1 MQVFTHQTSNSW
13 ISNDGDNKPAD
24 EEIRRV
30 FSDCFRSTNLI
41 VLTGLGTSLHVNL
54 DTSKRP
60 KRLALPDK
68 RLAPTMWDLW
78 EAAKSKSGEEFENV
92 LALSNYP
99 KESLGENIEALL
111 SYCKIAQEFLKD
123 AGERVKISDFI
134 TQAEGVI
141 RDAVDFL
148 DTGDDLHV
156 HSELLRKLARR
167 SSRNV
172 RPKIFTTNYDLC
184 FEYAARKGRY
194 TVIDG
199 FSHNTP
205 QVFDSLFYQYD
216 VVRRDN
222 NPESYDFISNVF
234 HLYKLHGS
242 IDWTKN
248 TSSNEIERQPK
259 TPKPILVYPR
269 NTKYELAFEQPYL
282 EMMAAFQA
290 AIRQPNTGLLI
301 VGFGFNDNHIAEP
314 ILSAI
319 RSNLSLKV
327 VVCDPSL
334 GPFEKDGVVKLGTE
348 STNKF
353 LSQIKYLIENG
364 DARLALINSTFEE
377 MVPALPDIA
386 AETDLEQHLER
397 LRRLKEQLPI

>member
-1 MQVFTHQTSNSW
+1 MRSIFWKLETISLFT
-13 ISNDGDNKPAD
+13 
-24 EEIRRV
+24 R
-30 FSDCFRSTNLI
+30 
-41 VLTGLGTSLHVNL
+41 
-54 DTSKRP
+54 
-60 KRLALPDK
+60 
-68 RLAPTMWDLW
+68 
-78 EAAKSKSGEEFENV
+78 
-92 LALSNYP
+92 
-99 KESLGENIEALL
+99 
-111 SYCKIAQEFLKD
+111 
-123 AGERVKISDFI
+123 
-134 TQAEGVI
+134 
-141 RDAVDFL
+141 
-148 DTGDDLHV
+148 
-156 HSELLRKLARR
+156 
-167 SSRNV
+167 
-172 RPKIFTTNYDLC
+172 NYDLC

-205 QVFDSLFYQYD
+205 QVFDSLFYQYA

-248 TSSNEIERQPK
+248 ASSNEIERQPK

-327 VVCDPSL
+327 AICDPSIA
-334 GPFEKDGVVKLGTE
+334 PSDKDGVAKSGTS

-353 LSQIKYLIENG
+353 LSQIRYLIENG
-364 DARLALINSTFEE
+364 DARLALVNSTFEE

-397 LRRLKEQLPI
+397 LRRLKEQLPS